1 MPKPFAPF
9 HPGPIPLPRP
19 INAAPGL
26 SARPQGYPP
35 GHPLDDGHDKA
46 KTKANETKCLH
57 SHPRTDMSLFGN
69 KVLRIQK
76 RDFVNVIVE
85 KYKQY

>member
-1 MPKPFAPF
+1 MP
-9 HPGPIPLPRP
+9 
-19 INAAPGL
+19 
-26 SARPQGYPP
+26 PQGYLPDHRAIRP
-35 GHPLDDGHDKA
+35 TTLWMIGMIKA

-76 RDFVNVIVE
+76 QDFVNVIVE
-85 KYKQY
+85 KYKKY